1 MASTTTAAEL
11 VAAARALAPRI
22 EALAG
27 ETERERRLPA
37 ELVDAFRSAGFWHM
51 WTPPEF
57 GGSLVDPFT
66 FMEVIEEL
74 ARADGSAAWNVLIGA
89 GNAIVAG
96 WLPDEA
102 QRAIWGDD
110 PDTITGG
117 VYGPRGTAVAVPGGY
132 RVNGRWAFGSGVQQC
147 AWMVGGCFVY
157 DGDQRRLTPGGQP
170 ATRIMVV
177 PIAQVEIIDTWRV
190 AGMRGSGSHDYAFHD
205 LFVPEAFSFNFAE
218 PPLRPEP
225 LYRMPRFG
233 LLASALSA
241 ACTGIARHAI
251 AALRELAQ
259 AKTPTGQTSLLRERA
274 AVQADVARAE
284 ALLRSARAFRTE
296 ALREAWEAVN
306 AGAELDQRQ
315 RALVLL
321 AAANAATASAQAV
334 DLMYN
339 AGGATSIYETSPLE
353 RCFRDVHVA
362 TQHYM
367 LGPLSL
373 ELAGKALLGYDM
385 SGSGL

>member
-1 MASTTTAAEL
+1 MANTTTAADL
-11 VAAARALAPRI
+11 VAAARALAPRLQ
-22 EALAG
+22 ALA
-27 ETERERRLPA
+27 EQTERERRLPA
-37 ELVDAFRSAGFWHM
+37 ELVEAFCAAGFWRM

-66 FMEVIEEL
+66 FVEVIEEL
-74 ARADGSAAWNVLIGA
+74 ARADGSAAWNALIGA
-89 GNAIVAG
+89 GNAIIAG

-102 QRAIWGDD
+102 QHAIWGDD

-117 VYGPRGTAVAVPGGY
+117 VYGPRGSAVAAPGGY

-147 AWMVGGCFVY
+147 AWMVGGCFLY
-157 DGDQRRLTPGGQP
+157 DGDQRRLTASGQP

-177 PIAQVEIIDTWRV
+177 PIAQVEVIDTWRV
-190 AGMRGSGSHDYAFHD
+190 AGMRGSGSHDYAFND

-218 PPLRPEP
+218 PLLRPEP
-225 LYRMPRFG
+225 LYRLPRFG

-251 AALRELAQ
+251 EALLDLAQ

-284 ALLRSARAFRTE
+284 ALLRSARAFRRE
-296 ALREAWEAVN
+296 ALGEAWEGVN
-306 AGAELDQRQ
+306 AGVELSQEQ
-315 RALVLL
+315 RARVLL
-321 AAANAATASAQAV
+321 AAASAATASAQAV

-373 ELAGKALLGYDM
+373 ELAGKALLGFDLA
-385 SGSGL
+385 GTGL

>member
-1 MASTTTAAEL
+1 MTSTGAATDL
-11 VAAARALAPRI
+11 IAAARALAPRLRV
-22 EALAG
+22 LAD

-37 ELVDAFRSAGFWHM
+37 ELIDTFRAAGFWRM
-51 WTPPEF
+51 WTPAEF
-57 GGSLVDPFT
+57 GGSFVDPFT
-66 FMEVIEEL
+66 FIEVIDEL

-96 WLPDEA
+96 WLPPET
-102 QRAIWGDD
+102 QREIWGDN

-132 RVNGRWAFGSGVQQC
+132 RVDGRWAFGSGVQQC
-147 AWMVGGCFVY
+147 AWMVGGCFIY
-157 DGDQRRLTPGGQP
+157 DGDQRRLTPAGQP
-170 ATRIMVV
+170 AARIMVV
-177 PIAQVEIIDTWRV
+177 PIAQVQIIDTWRV

-205 LFVPEAFSFNFAE
+205 LFVPEARSFDFAE
-218 PPLRPEP
+218 PPLRTEP
-225 LYRMPRFG
+225 LYRLPRFG

-251 AALRELAQ
+251 EALQELAQ

-296 ALREAWEAVN
+296 ALGDAWRAAN
-306 AGAELDQRQ
+306 AGVELAAER

-339 AGGATSIYETSPLE
+339 AGGASSIYETSPLE

-373 ELAGKALLGYDM
+373 ELAGKALLGFDM

>member
-1 MASTTTAAEL
+1 MAGTSAATGL
-11 VAAARALAPRI
+11 IAAARALAPRI
-22 EALAG
+22 RELAE
-27 ETERERRLPA
+27 ETERGRQLPA
-37 ELVDAFRSAGFWHM
+37 ELVDAFREAGFWRM

-57 GGSLVDPFT
+57 GGTLVDPFT
-66 FMEVIEEL
+66 FIDVIEEL
-74 ARADGSAAWNVLIGA
+74 ARADGSTAWNVLIGA

-96 WLPDEA
+96 WLPYET
-102 QRAIWGDD
+102 QRELWGDD

-117 VYGPRGTAVAVPGGY
+117 VYGPRGTAVLVPGGY
-132 RVNGRWAFGSGVQQC
+132 RVDGRWAFGSGVQQC
-147 AWMVGGCFVY
+147 AWMVGGCFLF
-157 DGDQRRLTPGGQP
+157 DGEQRRLTATGQP
-170 ATRIMVV
+170 ATRIMLA

-205 LFVPEAFSFNFAE
+205 LYVPEAHSFSFAD

-225 LYRMPRFG
+225 LYRLPRFG
-233 LLASALSA
+233 LLAGALSA

-251 AALRELAQ
+251 EALLELAQ
-259 AKTPTGQTSLLRERA
+259 AKTPAGQTSLLRERA

-284 ALLRSARAFRTE
+284 ALLRSARAFRSE
-296 ALREAWEAVN
+296 VLCEAWEAAN
-306 AGAELDQRQ
+306 AGVDLDAAQRG
-315 RALVLL
+315 LVLL
-321 AAANAATASAQAV
+321 AAAHAASAAAQAV

-373 ELAGKALLGYDM
+373 ELAGKALLGFDM
-385 SGSGL
+385 AGSGL